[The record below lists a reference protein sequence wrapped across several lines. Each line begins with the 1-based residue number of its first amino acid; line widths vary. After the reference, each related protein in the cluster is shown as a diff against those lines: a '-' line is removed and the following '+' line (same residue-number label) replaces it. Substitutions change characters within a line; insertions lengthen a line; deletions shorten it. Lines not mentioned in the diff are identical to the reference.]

1 VHHFKDLVELVQVF
15 GMTYCDASGIL
26 NRLGNVYERVQ
37 ALHEGVVLREVI
49 EELLNVSKFI
59 AYARLDN
66 LPEVGKTKPVGA
78 LPPSAQ

>member
-1 VHHFKDLVELVQVF
+1 
-15 GMTYCDASGIL
+15 MTYCDASGIL
-26 NRLGNVYERVQ
+26 NRLRNVYERVQ
-37 ALHEGVVLREVI
+37 ALHEGVVLRKVI
-49 EELLNVSKFI
+49 EELLDVSKVI